1 MESTEQVT
9 APASELLDVKN
20 PALLVMSVLINGQEV
35 KGNKGKTFP
44 VIEPSSGTV
53 LAQCAD
59 LSKEHIISAIE
70 AADKGYVTYYKSTT
84 ARERG
89 QLLKKFHQR
98 ILDNADDCK
107 LNLLSSLPLFHN

>member
-9 APASELLDVKN
+9 APAAELLDVKN
-20 PALLVMSVLINGQEV
+20 PALLVTSGLINGQEV
-35 KGNKGKTFP
+35 NGNKGKTFP

-59 LSKEHIISAIE
+59 LSKEHIVSAIE
-70 AADKGYVTYYKSTT
+70 AADKGYVTYYKTTT

-89 QLLKKFHQR
+89 LLLKRFHQL

-107 LNLLSSLPLFHN
+107 